1 MRELW
6 QELRGPYQCRML
18 ITGVPEGEM
27 GGNTPEIPDLSAQFF
42 RKLETA
48 LKKWSVNFFFIGE
61 YGQLQKLKGMAL
73 SYILE

>member
-1 MRELW
+1 
-6 QELRGPYQCRML
+6 
-18 ITGVPEGEM
+18 M